1 MFSEI
6 ILKNKKIIDKSFS
19 ESDFL
24 DLLLKN
30 RQIKKSDYD
39 DFFKPHF
46 PIDLDFNVNKKELK
60 NATNRV
66 NLAIK
71 NNENIL
77 IYGDYDVDGIT
88 ATAILWQVLYQKGA
102 KVLPFIPDREADGY
116 GIKSKSFFDFETQ
129 KKIHFDLLITV
140 DNGIVAN
147 LELEKIA
154 KKNTD
159 IIIVDHHLPTED
171 LPKVSAII
179 HSTDFSG
186 AALSWFFSTQ
196 FDKNAD
202 IGLAAAGTVA
212 DCLPLVSINR
222 SIVVHGLKSLRKN
235 PNHGLKKLIEVSG
248 IKQDSVSAYDL
259 GFVIGPRINAVGRL
273 SNPTEA
279 LRLLCS
285 QNSIQADKYAQNL
298 DKFNKDRQDIQK
310 ENLKIAE
317 EIISRDVLQN
327 VSTLNK
333 KNVSTQN
340 KLIFISHKE
349 FLPGIIGL
357 IAGRLTEKY
366 YLPSIIISVGDEYSK
381 GSCRSI
387 KELNIVESLRQFNDD
402 LVDLGGHAGAAGFTI
417 KTTNIKKFQNKIT
430 DYINQQLK
438 DIDLK
443 PTIIV
448 ESEMK
453 LSAVN
458 IKNCRLIGKLEP
470 FGIDNT
476 KPLFLFKNLRIIQ
489 KRVLG
494 STGDHLK
501 LKLDDP
507 NTNKLENIPA
517 DAIAFKK
524 GDLDNQFQN
533 GDLINIIASLDLN
546 IWNGQTSPQ
555 LIVKEIFT

>member
-6 ILKNKKIIDKSFS
+6 VLKNKKIIDKSFS

-30 RQIKKSDYD
+30 RQIKKTDYN
-39 DFFKPHF
+39 DFFTPHF
-46 PIDLDFNVNKKELK
+46 PDNSDFNINKKELK
-60 NATNRV
+60 KAVDRV

-102 KVLPFIPDREADGY
+102 KILPFIPDRETDGY
-116 GIKSKSFFDFETQ
+116 GVRSKSFFDFEAQ
-129 KKIHFDLLITV
+129 KSIHFDLLITV

-147 LELEKIA
+147 TELEKII

-159 IIIVDHHLPTED
+159 IIIVDHHLPTEN

-179 HSTDFSG
+179 HSTNFSG
-186 AALSWFFSTQ
+186 SALSWFFASQ
-196 FDKNAD
+196 FNKNAD

-212 DCLPLVSINR
+212 DCLPLVGINR
-222 SIVVHGLKSLRKN
+222 NIVIHGLKSLQKN
-235 PNHGLKKLIEVSG
+235 PNPGIKKLIEISG
-248 IKQDSVSAYDL
+248 IKADSISAYDL

-285 QNSIQADKYAQNL
+285 QNSLQASKYAKNL

-310 ENLKIAE
+310 DNLITAE
-317 EIISRDVLQN
+317 KLICRDDQ
-327 VSTLNK
+327 SGRLND
-333 KNVSTQN
+333 
-340 KLIFISHKE
+340 KLIFISHKD

-366 YLPSIIISVGDEYSK
+366 YLPSIIISIGDEYSK

-387 KELNIVESLRQFNDD
+387 KELNIIDTLRNFNND
-402 LVDLGGHAGAAGFTI
+402 LVDLGGHTGAAGFTI
-417 KTTNIKKFQNKIT
+417 KTKNIAKFKSKIT
-430 DYINQQLK
+430 KFINSKLK
-438 DIDLK
+438 DLDLK
-443 PTIIV
+443 PSIIV
-448 ESEMK
+448 ESEMD
-453 LSAVN
+453 LSAVI
-458 IKNCRLIGKLEP
+458 IKNCRILEKFEP
-470 FGIDNT
+470 FGINNP
-476 KPLFLFKNLRIIQ
+476 KPLFLFKNIFIDQ
-489 KRVLG
+489 KRVIG

-501 LKLDDP
+501 LKFG
-507 NTNKLENIPA
+507 NI
-517 DAIAFKK
+517 DAVAFKK
-524 GDLDNQFQN
+524 GDLDKNLKV
-533 GDLINIIASLDLN
+533 GDKINIVASLDLN
-546 IWNGQTSPQ
+546 IWNGTTSPQ
-555 LIVKEIFT
+555 LIIKEIFPV

>member
-6 ILKNKKIIDKSFS
+6 VLKNKKIIDKSFS

-46 PIDLDFNVNKKELK
+46 PDNSDFNINKKELEK
-60 NATNRV
+60 AIDRV

-102 KVLPFIPDREADGY
+102 KILPFIPDRETDGY
-116 GIKSKSFFDFETQ
+116 GIRSKSFFDFETQ
-129 KKIHFDLLITV
+129 KNIHFDLLITV

-147 LELEKIA
+147 AELEKIA
-154 KKNTD
+154 QKNTD
-159 IIIVDHHLPTED
+159 IIIVDHHLPTEN

-179 HSTDFSG
+179 HSLNFSG
-186 AALSWFFSTQ
+186 SALSWFFASQ

-212 DCLPLVSINR
+212 DCLPLVGINR
-222 SIVVHGLKSLRKN
+222 NIVVHGLKSLQKIPN
-235 PNHGLKKLIEVSG
+235 PGIKKLIEVSG

-285 QNSIQADKYAQNL
+285 QNSVQASKYAQNL
-298 DKFNKDRQDIQK
+298 DKFNKDRQNIQK
-310 ENLKIAE
+310 DNLKIAE
-317 EIISRDVLQN
+317 ENNLD
-327 VSTLNK
+327 NK
-333 KNVSTQN
+333 N
-340 KLIFISHKE
+340 KLIFISHKD

-366 YLPSIIISVGDEYSK
+366 YLPSIIISIGDEYSK

-387 KELNIVESLRQFNDD
+387 KELNIIESLRQFNDD

-417 KTTNIKKFQNKIT
+417 KTENIKKFQTKVT
-430 DYINQQLK
+430 DLINGQLK
-438 DIDLK
+438 NIDLK
-443 PTIIV
+443 PSVTV

-453 LSAVN
+453 LSAVT
-458 IKNCRLIGKLEP
+458 IKNCRLIGKFEP
-470 FGIDNT
+470 FGIDNS

-494 STGDHLK
+494 ATGDHLK

-507 NTNKLENIPA
+507 ATDKLENIPA

-524 GDLDNQFQN
+524 GDLDSQFKT

-546 IWNGQTSPQ
+546 VWNGQTSPQ
-555 LIVKEIFT
+555 LIVKEIFQ